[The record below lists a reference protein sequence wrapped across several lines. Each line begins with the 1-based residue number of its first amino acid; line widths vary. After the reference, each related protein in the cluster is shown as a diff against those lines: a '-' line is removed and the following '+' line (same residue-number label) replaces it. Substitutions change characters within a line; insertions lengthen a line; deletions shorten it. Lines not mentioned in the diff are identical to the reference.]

1 MKYIFILLLCSVI
14 LLCGCGG
21 RNQDTGWRDS
31 VTVRVAVV
39 DGGENMHQREYVGS
53 IGSEVEMDL
62 FFPLGGRLTKVAV
75 HNGQRVKKGQVLAE
89 VDATTARSLWGSARA
104 ALRQAEDAYGRM
116 QRVHE
121 EGGISD
127 VRWVQMETD
136 LEKARQAETAARQRV
151 DDCVLRAPFDGV
163 VSCGNHHAGEDLK
176 PVEPFAR
183 IIDLSRLRV
192 AFSVPEH
199 EVGLLSVG
207 TTAKAVVPA
216 LDDKEFAL
224 RVSDK
229 SLVANPLGHTY
240 KVYGTMVSQGNA
252 DVNKTGLLPD
262 MVAKVKVD
270 IDTKEGIVVPAECVQ
285 VMPEGTI
292 VWVVEGGK
300 AYHRVVTVGDFIRNG
315 VLVETGLNAGDSVI
329 VSGQQKLYTGAK
341 VTVESEKNL

>member
-1 MKYIFILLLCSVI
+1 MKHVII
-14 LLCGCGG
+14 LLCVAAMLMGCGG
-21 RNQDTGWRDS
+21 RKQDTGWRDA
-31 VTVRVAVV
+31 VGVRVAVV
-39 DGGENMHQREYVGS
+39 DEGENMHQREYVGS

-62 FFPLGGRLTKVAV
+62 FFPLGGKLTKVAV

-89 VDATTARSLWGSARA
+89 VDATTARSLWGSACA

-116 QRVHE
+116 QHVHK

-163 VSCGNHHAGEDLK
+163 VSCGTHHVGEELK

-183 IIDLSRLRV
+183 VIDMGRLRV

-199 EVGLLSVG
+199 EVGLLPVG
-207 TTAKAVVPA
+207 TAAKAVVPA
-216 LDDKEFAL
+216 LDDREFAL

-240 KVYGTMVSQGNA
+240 KVYGTMVQQSSSSNNSA
-252 DVNKTGLLPD
+252 GLLPD

-270 IDTKEGIVVPAECVQ
+270 IDTKAGIVVPAECVQ

-300 AYHRVVTVGDFIRNG
+300 ACHCVVTVGDFIRNG
-315 VLVETGLNAGDSVI
+315 VMVEAGLNAGDSVI
-329 VSGQQKLYTGAK
+329 VSGQQKLYSGAK
-341 VTVESEKNL
+341 VKIEN

>member
-1 MKYIFILLLCSVI
+1 MKHVII
-14 LLCGCGG
+14 LLCVAAMLMGCGG
-21 RNQDTGWRDS
+21 KKQDTGWRDA
-31 VTVRVAVV
+31 VGVRVAVV
-39 DGGENMHQREYVGS
+39 NGGENMHQREYVGS

-62 FFPLGGRLTKVAV
+62 FFPLGGKLTKVAV

-89 VDATTARSLWGSARA
+89 VDATPSRSLWGSARA
-104 ALRQAEDAYGRM
+104 ALRQAEDAYRRM

-151 DDCVLRAPFDGV
+151 EDCVLRAPFDGV
-163 VSCGNHHAGEDLK
+163 VSCGTHHVGEELK

-183 IIDLSRLRV
+183 VIDMGRLRV

-199 EVGLLSVG
+199 EVGLLPVG
-207 TTAKAVVPA
+207 TAAKAVVPA
-216 LDDKEFAL
+216 LDDREFAL

-240 KVYGTMVSQGNA
+240 KVYGTMVQQGHSNNSSA
-252 DVNKTGLLPD
+252 GLLPD

-270 IDTKEGIVVPAECVQ
+270 IDTKAGIVVPAECVQ

-315 VLVETGLNAGDSVI
+315 VMVEAGLNAGDSVI
-329 VSGQQKLYTGAK
+329 VSGQQKLYSGAK
-341 VTVESEKNL
+341 VKIEN

>member
-1 MKYIFILLLCSVI
+1 MKIEFILLLCSVT
-14 LLCGCGG
+14 LFCSCGG
-21 RNQDTGWRDS
+21 RNQDSGWRDS
-31 VTVRVAVV
+31 VGVQVMVV
-39 DGGENMHQREYVGS
+39 NGGENMNQREYVGS
-53 IGSEVEMDL
+53 IGSEVEIDVY
-62 FFPLGGRLTKVAV
+62 FPLGGRLTKVAA

-89 VDATTARSLWGSARA
+89 VDATTARSLWGSACA

-151 DDCVLRAPFDGV
+151 EDCVLRAPFDGV
-163 VSCGNHHAGEDLK
+163 VSCGTHHVGEELK

-183 IIDLSRLRV
+183 VIDLGRLRV

-199 EVGLLSVG
+199 EVGLLPVG
-207 TTAKAVVPA
+207 TTAKAVIPA

-240 KVYGTMVSQGNA
+240 KVYGTMLTQGSSAINTA
-252 DVNKTGLLPD
+252 GLLPD

-270 IDTKEGIVVPAECVQ
+270 IDTKAGIVVPAECVQ

-315 VLVETGLNAGDSVI
+315 VMVESGLNAGDSVI

-341 VTVESEKNL
+341 VTVVSETN

>member
-1 MKYIFILLLCSVI
+1 MKHVII
-14 LLCGCGG
+14 LLCVAAMLMGCGG
-21 RNQDTGWRDS
+21 RKQDTGWRDA
-31 VTVRVAVV
+31 VGVRVAVV
-39 DGGENMHQREYVGS
+39 DEGENMHQREYVGS

-62 FFPLGGRLTKVAV
+62 FFPLGGKLTKVAV

-89 VDATTARSLWGSARA
+89 VDATTARSLWGSACA

-116 QRVHE
+116 QHVHK

-163 VSCGNHHAGEDLK
+163 VSCGTHHVGEELK

-183 IIDLSRLRV
+183 VIDMGRLRV

-199 EVGLLSVG
+199 EVGLLPVG
-207 TTAKAVVPA
+207 TAAKAVVPA
-216 LDDKEFAL
+216 LDDREFAL

-240 KVYGTMVSQGNA
+240 KVYGTMVQQSSLSNNSA
-252 DVNKTGLLPD
+252 GLLPD

-270 IDTKEGIVVPAECVQ
+270 IDTKAGIVVPAECVQ

-300 AYHRVVTVGDFIRNG
+300 ACHRVVTVGDFIRNG
-315 VLVETGLNAGDSVI
+315 VMVEAGLNAGDSVI
-329 VSGQQKLYTGAK
+329 VSGQQKLYSGAK
-341 VTVESEKNL
+341 VKIEN

>member
-1 MKYIFILLLCSVI
+1 MKHVILLLCVAAM
-14 LLCGCGG
+14 LMGCGG
-21 RNQDTGWRDS
+21 KKQDTGWRDA
-31 VTVRVAVV
+31 VGVRVAVV
-39 DGGENMHQREYVGS
+39 NGGENMHQREYVGS

-62 FFPLGGRLTKVAV
+62 FFPLGGKLTKVAV

-89 VDATTARSLWGSARA
+89 VDATTSRSLWGSACA
-104 ALRQAEDAYGRM
+104 ALRQAEDAYRRM
-116 QRVHE
+116 QRVHK

-151 DDCVLRAPFDGV
+151 EDCVLRAPFDGV
-163 VSCGNHHAGEDLK
+163 VSCGTHHVGEELK

-183 IIDLSRLRV
+183 VIDMGRLRV

-199 EVGLLSVG
+199 EVGLLPVG
-207 TTAKAVVPA
+207 TAAKAVVPA
-216 LDDKEFAL
+216 LDDREFAL

-240 KVYGTMVSQGNA
+240 KVYGTMVQQSSSNNSSA
-252 DVNKTGLLPD
+252 GLLPD

-270 IDTKEGIVVPAECVQ
+270 IDTKAGIVVPAECVQ
-285 VMPEGTI
+285 VMPEGTV

-315 VLVETGLNAGDSVI
+315 VMVEGGLNAGDSVI
-329 VSGQQKLYTGAK
+329 VSGQQKLYSGAK
-341 VTVESEKNL
+341 VKIEN

>member
-1 MKYIFILLLCSVI
+1 MKHVII
-14 LLCGCGG
+14 LLCVAAMLMGCGG
-21 RNQDTGWRDS
+21 RKQDTGWSDA
-31 VTVRVAVV
+31 VGVRVAVV
-39 DGGENMHQREYVGS
+39 NGGENMHQREYVGS

-62 FFPLGGRLTKVAV
+62 FFPLGGKLTKVAV

-89 VDATTARSLWGSARA
+89 VDATTARSLWGSACA
-104 ALRQAEDAYGRM
+104 ALRQAEDAYRRM
-116 QRVHE
+116 QHVHE

-151 DDCVLRAPFDGV
+151 EDCVLRAPFDGV
-163 VSCGNHHAGEDLK
+163 VSCGTHHVGEELK
-176 PVEPFAR
+176 PVEPFALV
-183 IIDLSRLRV
+183 IDMGRLRV

-199 EVGLLSVG
+199 EVGLLPVG
-207 TTAKAVVPA
+207 TAAKAVVPA
-216 LDDKEFAL
+216 LDDREFSL

-240 KVYGTMVSQGNA
+240 KVYGTMVQQGHSNNSSA
-252 DVNKTGLLPD
+252 GLLPD

-270 IDTKEGIVVPAECVQ
+270 IDTKAGIVVPAECVQ

-315 VLVETGLNAGDSVI
+315 VMVEAGLNAGDSVI
-329 VSGQQKLYTGAK
+329 VSGQQKLYSGAK
-341 VTVESEKNL
+341 VKIEN

>member
-1 MKYIFILLLCSVI
+1 MKHVILLLCVAAM
-14 LLCGCGG
+14 LTGCGG
-21 RNQDTGWRDS
+21 KKQDTGWRDA
-31 VTVRVAVV
+31 VGVRVAVV
-39 DGGENMHQREYVGS
+39 DEGENMHQREYVGS

-62 FFPLGGRLTKVAV
+62 FFPLGGKLTKVAV

-89 VDATTARSLWGSARA
+89 VDATTARSLWGSACA
-104 ALRQAEDAYGRM
+104 ALRQAEDAYRRM

-151 DDCVLRAPFDGV
+151 EDCVLRAPFDGV
-163 VSCGNHHAGEDLK
+163 VSCGTHHVGEELK

-183 IIDLSRLRV
+183 VIDMGRLRV

-199 EVGLLSVG
+199 EVGLLPVG
-207 TTAKAVVPA
+207 TVAKAVVPA
-216 LDDKEFAL
+216 LDDREFAL

-240 KVYGTMVSQGNA
+240 KVYGTMVQQGHSNNSSA
-252 DVNKTGLLPD
+252 GLLPD

-270 IDTKEGIVVPAECVQ
+270 IDTKAGIVVPAECVQ

-315 VLVETGLNAGDSVI
+315 VMVETGLNAGDSVI
-329 VSGQQKLYTGAK
+329 VSGQQKLYSGAK
-341 VTVESEKNL
+341 VKIEN

>member
-1 MKYIFILLLCSVI
+1 MKHVII
-14 LLCGCGG
+14 LLCVAAMLMGCGG
-21 RNQDTGWRDS
+21 RKQDTGWRDA
-31 VTVRVAVV
+31 VGVHVAVV

-62 FFPLGGRLTKVAV
+62 FFPLGGKLTKVAV
-75 HNGQRVKKGQVLAE
+75 HNGQRVKKGQVLA
-89 VDATTARSLWGSARA
+89 
-104 ALRQAEDAYGRM
+104 
-116 QRVHE
+116 
-121 EGGISD
+121 

-151 DDCVLRAPFDGV
+151 EDCVLRAPFDGV
-163 VSCGNHHAGEDLK
+163 VSCGTHHVGEELK

-183 IIDLSRLRV
+183 VIDMGRLRV

-199 EVGLLSVG
+199 EVGLLPVG
-207 TTAKAVVPA
+207 TAAKAVVPA
-216 LDDKEFAL
+216 LDDREFSL

-240 KVYGTMVSQGNA
+240 KVYGTMVQQSSSNSSSA
-252 DVNKTGLLPD
+252 GLLPD

-270 IDTKEGIVVPAECVQ
+270 IDTKAGIVVPAECVQ

-315 VLVETGLNAGDSVI
+315 VMVESGLNAGDSVI
-329 VSGQQKLYTGAK
+329 VSGQQKLYSGAK
-341 VTVESEKNL
+341 VKIEN

>member
-1 MKYIFILLLCSVI
+1 MKHVII
-14 LLCGCGG
+14 LLCVAAMLMGCGG
-21 RNQDTGWRDS
+21 RKQDTGWRDA
-31 VTVRVAVV
+31 VGVRVAVV
-39 DGGENMHQREYVGS
+39 DEGENMHQREYVGS

-62 FFPLGGRLTKVAV
+62 FFPLGGKLTKVAV

-89 VDATTARSLWGSARA
+89 VDATTARSLWGSACA

-116 QRVHE
+116 QHVHK

-163 VSCGNHHAGEDLK
+163 VSCGTHHVGEELK

-183 IIDLSRLRV
+183 VIDMGRLRV

-199 EVGLLSVG
+199 EVGLLPVG
-207 TTAKAVVPA
+207 TAAKAVVPA
-216 LDDKEFAL
+216 LDDREFAL

-240 KVYGTMVSQGNA
+240 KVYGTMVQQSSSSNNSA
-252 DVNKTGLLPD
+252 GLLPD

-270 IDTKEGIVVPAECVQ
+270 IDTKAGIVVPAECVQ

-300 AYHRVVTVGDFIRNG
+300 ACHRVVTVGDFIRNG
-315 VLVETGLNAGDSVI
+315 VMVEAGLNAGDSVI
-329 VSGQQKLYTGAK
+329 VSGQQKLYSGAK
-341 VTVESEKNL
+341 VKIEN

>member
-1 MKYIFILLLCSVI
+1 MKHVILLLCVAAM
-14 LLCGCGG
+14 LMGCGG
-21 RNQDTGWRDS
+21 RKQDTGWRDA
-31 VTVRVAVV
+31 VGVRVAVV

-62 FFPLGGRLTKVAV
+62 FFPLGGKLTKVAV

-89 VDATTARSLWGSARA
+89 VDATTARSLWGSACA
-104 ALRQAEDAYGRM
+104 ALRQAEDAYRRM

-151 DDCVLRAPFDGV
+151 EDCVLRAPFDGV
-163 VSCGNHHAGEDLK
+163 VSCGTHHVGEELK

-183 IIDLSRLRV
+183 VIDMGRLRV

-199 EVGLLSVG
+199 EVGLLPVG
-207 TTAKAVVPA
+207 TAAKAVVPVV
-216 LDDKEFAL
+216 DDREFAL

-240 KVYGTMVSQGNA
+240 KVYGTMVQQGHSNNSSA
-252 DVNKTGLLPD
+252 GLLPD

-270 IDTKEGIVVPAECVQ
+270 IDTKAGIVVPAECVQ
-285 VMPEGTI
+285 VMLEGTI

-315 VLVETGLNAGDSVI
+315 VMVEGGLNAGDSVI
-329 VSGQQKLYTGAK
+329 VSGQQKLYSGAK
-341 VTVESEKNL
+341 VKIES

>member
-1 MKYIFILLLCSVI
+1 MLM
-14 LLCGCGG
+14 GCGG
-21 RNQDTGWRDS
+21 RKQDTGWSDS
-31 VTVRVAVV
+31 VAVRVAVV
-39 DGGENMHQREYVGS
+39 AGGENMHQREYVGS
-53 IGSEVEMDL
+53 IGSEVEMDVY
-62 FFPLGGRLTKVAV
+62 FPLGGRLTKVAV

-151 DDCVLRAPFDGV
+151 EDCVLRAPFDGV
-163 VSCGNHHAGEDLK
+163 VSFGMHHAGEELK

-183 IIDLSRLRV
+183 VIDLSRLRV

-199 EVGLLSVG
+199 EVGLLTMG

-224 RVSDK
+224 RVTDK

-240 KVYGTMVSQGNA
+240 KVYATIVSQGNA
-252 DVNKTGLLPD
+252 DVNKSGLLPD
-262 MVAKVKVD
+262 MVAKVEVD
-270 IDTKEGIVVPAECVQ
+270 IDTKAGIVVPAECVQ

-315 VLVETGLNAGDSVI
+315 VMVEAGLNAGDSVI

-341 VTVESEKNL
+341 VKIES